1 MVRRMSRFTKRVV
14 TLPLLALAL
23 AGLSPQAGAG
33 PVTQLDAL
41 RLLAKSHATA
51 GKCKI
56 LSPDDA
62 DELSGYL
69 ARAEIAAASR
79 HSVSEVQ
86 SNLSLG
92 RALGNTTMCSDQSK
106 AEVGSILAAARQ
118 AMAEAA
124 DPPRAAVEDEPP
136 AKSDKPTQKAKLHGI
151 EAQQRPSLAGYG
163 RQAFAY
169 YVERRCE
176 YLSRRQIRAFWAAI
190 VREHRA
196 ALGAYGGAAVAG
208 TLRRARAQ
216 AERMGCDAAGRQL
229 VQSEYVKLARN

>member
-1 MVRRMSRFTKRVV
+1 MVGRMPRFTKRVI

-23 AGLSPQAGAG
+23 AGLAPAAGAE

-41 RLLAKSHATA
+41 RLLAKSHATN
-51 GKCKI
+51 GKCKT
-56 LSPDDA
+56 LSPGDA
-62 DELSGYL
+62 DELNGYL

-86 SNLSLG
+86 SSISLG
-92 RALGNTTMCSDQSK
+92 RALGHSTMCSDRSK

-124 DPPRAAVEDEPP
+124 DPPRAAVQDEPP
-136 AKSDKPTQKAKLHGI
+136 PARSEKIKLRGI
-151 EAQQRPSLAGYG
+151 DAQRHVSLAGYG

-196 ALGAYGGAAVAG
+196 ALGAYGGAAVAR
-208 TLRRARAQ
+208 TLRRVRVQ